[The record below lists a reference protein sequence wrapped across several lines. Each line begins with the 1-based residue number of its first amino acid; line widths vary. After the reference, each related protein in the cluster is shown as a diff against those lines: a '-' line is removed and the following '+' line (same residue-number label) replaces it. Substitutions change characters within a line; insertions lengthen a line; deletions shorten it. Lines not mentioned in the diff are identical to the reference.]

1 MNDSRRNFMKTV
13 GLGAAAAGLMG
24 YTQSAPQV
32 AWARPAGDPAV
43 CKPGGAYTWF
53 TSQLET
59 CCPGEE
65 LKADEMRITFLGTSC
80 VPRLSQQGVSV
91 YVEVGPSHKAS
102 DGTWVPADYAMF
114 DCGMGVLANYI
125 AMGIPYSRMD
135 KIFLAHLHAD
145 HMSELSAIYCFG
157 ESSDRKSP
165 LYIWGPSASQLIDPV
180 SGEQYTYQDGTKN
193 ILEHFREV
201 WRWHTESFSFGYN
214 SYKSFKAPTQS
225 DWNTPCPLEP
235 VVSKYVK
242 YQDPYFYD
250 ADGNARFDAYALVP
264 IELQYDTVGGVA
276 YDNPKTGLRITHFPA
291 IHTRRGAISYKVE
304 FRPPGS
310 HVPPITMIY
319 SGDTRP
325 NTTML
330 DQAKNIDVLA
340 HELVMPPDQWA
351 AHLLGVPVS
360 LVPPGVLDDTTTV
373 VNSSHTTEGALG
385 YMLSQWMAEGT
396 LPRLTAATHFQ
407 AQDDTVDLAIQ
418 NFAAYGIPRERY
430 TFAADFMVLNVTTD
444 KNVPIRQRRA
454 DVSHYAFAGQGA
466 ESIAAEDCNV
476 PKYHT
481 DEGASDPYAQIDDR
495 TWIPWS
501 NYKDNGQI
509 TYKETGYSDST
520 LTPKVYMPSVKSE
533 SAQPTNSR

>member
-1 MNDSRRNFMKTV
+1 MNVSRRNFMKTV
-13 GLGAAAAGLMG
+13 GMGAAATGLAG
-24 YTQSAPQV
+24 YAQSTPRT

-43 CKPGGAYTWF
+43 CKPGGSYTWF
-53 TSQLET
+53 TNQLET

-65 LKADEMRITFLGTSC
+65 LKANEMRITFLGTSC
-80 VPRLSQQGVSV
+80 LPRLSQQGVSV
-91 YVEVGPSHKAS
+91 YVEVGPSHKAA
-102 DGTWVPADYAMF
+102 DGTWAPADYAMF
-114 DCGMGVLANYI
+114 DCGMGVLANYV

-165 LYIWGPSASQLIDPV
+165 LYVWGPSASQLVDPV

-193 ILEHFREV
+193 ILAHFREV

-214 SYKSFKAPTQS
+214 SYKDFKAPTQA

-235 VVSKYVK
+235 IVSKYVQ
-242 YQDPYFYD
+242 YQDPYYYD
-250 ADGNARFDAYALVP
+250 AGGNAHFDAYALVP

-276 YDNPKTGLRITHFPA
+276 YDNPKTGLKITHFPA

-304 FRPPGS
+304 FTPPGLGA
-310 HVPPITMIY
+310 PAITMIY

-325 NTTML
+325 NTVML
-330 DQAKNIDVLA
+330 DQAKNVDVLV
-340 HELVMPPDQWA
+340 HEVVMPPDEWA
-351 AHLLGVPVS
+351 AHLEGVPVS
-360 LVPPGVLDDTTTV
+360 SVPPGVVDDTTTV
-373 VNSSHTTEGALG
+373 VNSSHTSEGALG
-385 YMLSQWMAEGT
+385 YMLSRWMADGT

-407 AQDDTVDLAIQ
+407 AQDDTVELAVQ
-418 NFAAYGIPRERY
+418 NIAAYGIPRERY
-430 TFAADFMVLNVTTD
+430 TFPADFMVLNVTTD
-444 KNVPIRQRRA
+444 KSAPVRQRRA
-454 DVSHYAFAGQGA
+454 NVSHYAFAGQGA
-466 ESIAAEDCNV
+466 DLVPAADCNE
-476 PKYHT
+476 PKYH
-481 DEGASDPYAQIDDR
+481 DADGGSDPYAQIDST

-501 NYKDNGQI
+501 NYKNNGQT

-533 SAQPTNSR
+533 ASQPTAAK